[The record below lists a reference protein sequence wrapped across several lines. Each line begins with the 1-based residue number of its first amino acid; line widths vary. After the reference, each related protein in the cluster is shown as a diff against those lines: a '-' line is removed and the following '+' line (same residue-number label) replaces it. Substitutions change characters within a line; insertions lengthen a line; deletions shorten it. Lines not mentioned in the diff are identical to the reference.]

1 MFLLKKNVVVFILGK
16 LSNSP
21 RSLCTLEMRLLPMQV
36 FRGRRKEEAGP
47 TCLVS
52 VKVFGHELSV
62 FTCQDLYEQVERLS
76 LSVAGLA
83 VKLLKVQ
90 QR

>member
-1 MFLLKKNVVVFILGK
+1 MKLKKDFVPFSFLDV
-16 LSNSP
+16 
-21 RSLCTLEMRLLPMQV
+21 QV
-36 FRGRRKEEAGP
+36 LRGRRTEEAKP
-47 TCLVS
+47 KCLVS

-62 FTCQDLYEQVERLS
+62 FTCQDLHEQLERLS

>member
-1 MFLLKKNVVVFILGK
+1 M
-16 LSNSP
+16 S
-21 RSLCTLEMRLLPMQV
+21 LLPVQV
-36 FRGRRKEEAGP
+36 LRGRRTEQARPK
-47 TCLVS
+47 CLVS

-62 FTCQDLYEQVERLS
+62 FTCQDLYQQVERLS